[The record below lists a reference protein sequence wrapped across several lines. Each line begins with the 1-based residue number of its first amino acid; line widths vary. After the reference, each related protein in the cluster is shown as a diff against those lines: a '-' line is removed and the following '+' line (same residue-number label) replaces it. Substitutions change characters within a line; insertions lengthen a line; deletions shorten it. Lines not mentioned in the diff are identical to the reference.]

1 MVFGFCLQT
10 RQGFGIPV
18 SSVFSVDYRTLQ
30 CIQKPR
36 SPLADVSDTFLPE
49 STLFSAC
56 RKSSP
61 PGRCPSSFLGSS
73 CSRPRFCFGAPA
85 DTCHTHTARPDRCGA
100 SSLLQDD
107 GFQWPALKPAPQTPL
122 RAFCCMPSPRSCGST
137 IAALMNPQHAAHHA
151 DRLLLLMSQDKTVS
165 QRGAAAQ

>member
-10 RQGFGIPV
+10 RQGFGSPV
-18 SSVFSVDYRTLQ
+18 SSVVSVDYRILR

-49 STLFSAC
+49 SSPFSAC

-61 PGRCPSSFLGSS
+61 PGRCPSSFLGGS
-73 CSRPRFCFGAPA
+73 CSRPRFCFGVPA
-85 DTCHTHTARPDRCGA
+85 DTCHTHIAPLDRCGA

-107 GFQWPALKPAPQTPL
+107 GFGWPALKPAPQSPL
-122 RAFCCMPSPRSCGST
+122 RAFCSTPSPRSCGST
-137 IAALMNPQHAAHHA
+137 HP
-151 DRLLLLMSQDKTVS
+151 
-165 QRGAAAQ
+165 AQPPDTTSLHSSTRK